1 MAEYLSPSIEM
12 VMPQLEQTCDDLIRQ
27 SLIRALTDYT
37 KQLCESDPELA
48 DILLEGTKTLPR
60 CVRYVLEK
68 AQAAAAQQVEMMTEE
83 EVSALQQ
90 VRVRGRSASLVGT
103 AVSDEQVFAWAQKYY
118 YGGKDE
124 EPSSTPAKTAPSG
137 TKGADTGKK
146 KEKSPKK
153 AKAEEQEKAEK
164 EPAGKGAEEAPAEA
178 AQTSLFAA

>member
-12 VMPQLEQTCDDLIRQ
+12 VMPRLEQACDDLIRQ
-27 SLIRALTDYT
+27 SLVRALTEYT

-83 EVSALQQ
+83 EVSALQK
-90 VRVRGRSASLVGT
+90 VNVRGRSASLVGT
-103 AVSDEQVFAWAQKYY
+103 AVSDEQVFAWVQKYY

-124 EPSSTPAKTAPSG
+124 EPGSTPAKKDAPAAQGSG
-137 TKGADTGKK
+137 AEKK
-146 KEKSPKK
+146 KGGGQRR
-153 AKAEEQEKAEK
+153 AKAEKQKKAEK
-164 EPAGKGAEEAPAEA
+164 ESAGKGAEEAPAEA